1 MWPRVCWC
9 LAALGPPDHSG
20 VGSPS
25 LGVHGP
31 GYQVLELHVAWHRWQ
46 QSHHLRERHVGRTP
60 SPSIHPPPTRQ
71 PTAPHSTFSFTS
83 NPYRGLRK
91 DSKWLIRFVDWL
103 IAFAL
108 RLIDWWVSLDL
119 LISWSLHVTKITNA
133 KDFFLI
139 PRKEQNRRGVTQLLQ
154 KAS

>member
-1 MWPRVCWC
+1 MSCSVGPTWPLRCGEPITWSTWPRISSPWAPCR
-9 LAALGPPDHSG
+9 LASMTTKSSSSRVSCRQDSIPVH
-20 VGSPS
+20 PS
-25 LGVHGP
+25 TSDQTTDSTTLDLQL
-31 GYQVLELHVAWHRWQ
+31 YL
-46 QSHHLRERHVGRTP
+46 
-60 SPSIHPPPTRQ
+60 Q
-71 PTAPHSTFSFTS
+71 PIQRPQ
-83 NPYRGLRK
+83 